1 MNSLTRYFDCLVGRV
16 SYRINLLK
24 RGSTT
29 LLILALISSVAGINV
44 PTFTYGQDDYS
55 GSEEEDS
62 YSGSEEEDSYSV
74 FEDPCKVDPQSDGCD
89 PCKVD
94 PQSDGCD
101 P

>member
-62 YSGSEEEDSYSV
+62 YSGSEEEDNYSGSEE
-74 FEDPCKVDPQSDGCD
+74 EDS
-89 PCKVD
+89 
-94 PQSDGCD
+94 
-101 P
+101 